1 MFEVK
6 ILEDS
11 KYLWVDLKGKLMTEE
26 NGGEMFNLICDKL
39 SENRSIVI
47 LNLLNLE
54 YINSSG
60 FNNILKILTKSR
72 NLGGDSILCNLNSVI
87 EKLLITTKLNTIFV
101 VQNQIENLEDF
112 MNKN

>member
-6 ILEDS
+6 ILENS
-11 KYLWVDLKGKLMTEE
+11 KYLWVDLNGKLMTEE
-26 NGGEMFNLICDKL
+26 NEGEMFKLICDNI
-39 SENRSIVI
+39 SESRSIVI

-60 FNNILKILTKSR
+60 VNNILKILTKSR

-87 EKLLITTKLNTIFV
+87 EKLLITTKLNTIFR

>member
-1 MFEVK
+1 MFK
-6 ILEDS
+6 
-11 KYLWVDLKGKLMTEE
+11 
-26 NGGEMFNLICDKL
+26 LICDNI
-39 SENRSIVI
+39 SESRSIVI

-60 FNNILKILTKSR
+60 VNIFLKILTKSR

-87 EKLLITTKLNTIFV
+87 EKLLITTKLNTIFR

>member
-6 ILEDS
+6 ILENS
-11 KYLWVDLKGKLMTEE
+11 KYLWVELKGKLMTEE

-60 FNNILKILTKSR
+60 FNNILKILTNFSACLTER
-72 NLGGDSILCNLNSVI
+72 FFSIILFATNSA
-87 EKLLITTKLNTIFV
+87 LFSPTKIFACPGV
-101 VQNQIENLEDF
+101 NF
-112 MNKN
+112 

>member
-6 ILEDS
+6 ILENS
-11 KYLWVDLKGKLMTEE
+11 KYLWVDLNGKLMNEE
-26 NGGEMFNLICDKL
+26 NGSEMFKLICDNL

-87 EKLLITTKLNTIFV
+87 EKLLITTKLNTIFK

>member
-1 MFEVK
+1 
-6 ILEDS
+6 
-11 KYLWVDLKGKLMTEE
+11 MTEE
-26 NGGEMFNLICDKL
+26 NEGEMFKLICDNI
-39 SENRSIVI
+39 SESRSIVI

-60 FNNILKILTKSR
+60 VNNILKILTKSR

-87 EKLLITTKLNTIFV
+87 EKLLITTKLNTIFR

>member
-1 MFEVK
+1 MFEVN
-6 ILEDS
+6 ILENS

-72 NLGGDSILCNLNSVI
+72 NLDGDSILCNLNSVI

>member
-6 ILEDS
+6 ILENS
-11 KYLWVDLKGKLMTEE
+11 KYLWVELKGKLMTEE

>member
-6 ILEDS
+6 ILENS
-11 KYLWVDLKGKLMTEE
+11 KYLWVDLNGKLMNEE
-26 NGGEMFNLICDKL
+26 NGSEMFKLICDNL

-60 FNNILKILTKSR
+60 FNTILKILTKSR

-87 EKLLITTKLNTIFV
+87 EKLLITTKLNTIFKV
-101 VQNQIENLEDF
+101 ENNIENLEDF
-112 MNKN
+112 LNKQ

>member
-6 ILEDS
+6 ILENS

-26 NGGEMFNLICDKL
+26 NGGEMFKLICDNL

-60 FNNILKILTKSR
+60 VNNILKILTKSR

-87 EKLLITTKLNTIFV
+87 EKLLITTKLNTIFK

>member
-6 ILEDS
+6 ILENS
-11 KYLWVDLKGKLMTEE
+11 KYLWVELKGKLMTEE

-101 VQNQIENLEDF
+101 VQNQIETLEDF

>member
-6 ILEDS
+6 ILGNS